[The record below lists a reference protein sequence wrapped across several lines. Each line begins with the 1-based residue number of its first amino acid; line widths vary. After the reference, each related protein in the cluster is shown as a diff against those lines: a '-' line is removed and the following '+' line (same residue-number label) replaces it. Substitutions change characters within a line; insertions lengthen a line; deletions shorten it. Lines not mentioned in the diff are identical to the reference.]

1 MYINKKENNL
11 VKNIIENNKNKK
23 QKERFAQ
30 FTIIGPLLL
39 LACVKRG
46 FLIFEFRE
54 KGNRAES
61 NMTFDFSRKT
71 LVNARQKR
79 AGLGSSSFVKKK
91 LIIFMNRDSVRFV

>member
-1 MYINKKENNL
+1 MYINKKE
-11 VKNIIENNKNKK
+11 NIIENNKNKK

-54 KGNRAES
+54 KGNRTES
-61 NMTFDFSRKT
+61 NMNFDFSRKT
-71 LVNARQKR
+71 QVNARQKKGR
-79 AGLGSSSFVKKK
+79 FGVK
-91 LIIFMNRDSVRFV
+91 